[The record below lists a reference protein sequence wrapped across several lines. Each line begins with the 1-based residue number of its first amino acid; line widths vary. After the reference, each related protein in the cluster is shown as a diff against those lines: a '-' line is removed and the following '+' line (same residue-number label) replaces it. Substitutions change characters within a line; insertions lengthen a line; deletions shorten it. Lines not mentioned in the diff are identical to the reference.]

1 MPLAAQNRDRD
12 YFFAAATFDQK
23 KYSLVGYAGALDLT
37 DIAVLIMHVAGGHM
51 VALPGASDRCVFI
64 GTTAAWFGQAFFIV
78 LGGWVQVYMCMRV
91 SLFPAIGCSHK
102 VKRAIKNGL
111 AMGYTCFRCGGLK
124 TRETM

>member
-12 YFFAAATFDQK
+12 YF
-23 KYSLVGYAGALDLT
+23 SLMLPLIRKSEYAGALDLT

-51 VALPGASDRCVFI
+51 VAWPGASDRCVFI

-91 SLFPAIGCSHK
+91 SCISCNWVQPQG
-102 VKRAIKNGL
+102 
-111 AMGYTCFRCGGLK
+111 
-124 TRETM
+124 

>member
-51 VALPGASDRCVFI
+51 VALPGASDRCFFI

-78 LGGWVQVYMCMRV
+78 LGGWVQVYMCVRV
-91 SLFPAIGCSHK
+91 SCMSCNWVQPQG
-102 VKRAIKNGL
+102 
-111 AMGYTCFRCGGLK
+111 
-124 TRETM
+124 